1 MMNCS
6 CERIIFVT
14 PILLLAAAIIMLLVA
29 RFDEGFKPCPSNRQT
44 FVSEG
49 KGKGNTATYTTYSN
63 FCGQTMNP
71 RVTTC
76 CRVPCFQNFT
86 TNFDKDGNPDDC
98 FSQTYAQ
105 FSVAIAGFC
114 ILGISLFAL
123 LMIAL
128 EHYIKRK
135 SKSHSRSVIDH
146 VFSLSNP
153 FAAPQVTASPQ
164 RIDTEAIPD
173 IDNEAIPDIAA
184 PQAHARAAGAEEV
197 QVV

>member
-44 FVSEG
+44 FVSGG
-49 KGKGNTATYTTYSN
+49 KGKGKTATYTTYSN

-98 FSQTYAQ
+98 FTQTFAQ

-114 ILGISLFAL
+114 ILGISLFWL
-123 LMIAL
+123 LVIAL
-128 EHYIKRK
+128 EHYIKK
-135 SKSHSRSVIDH
+135 KIHSHSRSIVDH
-146 VFSLSNP
+146 VFPLANHLSSQ
-153 FAAPQVTASPQ
+153 QVTATPQ
-164 RIDTEAIPD
+164 RIDK
-173 IDNEAIPDIAA
+173 EAIPDIAA
-184 PQAHARAAGAEEV
+184 AAEEV